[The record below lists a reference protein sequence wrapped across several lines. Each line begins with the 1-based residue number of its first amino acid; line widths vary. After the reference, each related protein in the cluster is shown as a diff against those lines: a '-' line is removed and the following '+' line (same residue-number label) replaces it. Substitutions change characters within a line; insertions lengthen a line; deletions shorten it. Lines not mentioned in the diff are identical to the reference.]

1 LRLSILL
8 AALLAFVSTT
18 NSAPIAKKA
27 FSSDGVHQVSLGPD
41 RGPGTTDDGPPA
53 TDQSPITGTWEGK
66 MDGLPVLSITVKDEG
81 GTLSGTVTF
90 YKIRDEG
97 AGPKVEGK
105 ETTPLVSPKLDG
117 KVLSFQAKGRSG
129 DLVGF
134 KMELTAKNEA
144 RIILKRMINGE
155 SEDVPL
161 QMTRE
166 QTTIQSPPP
175 ETTAPGRPSESAA
188 LSSIDELIRNLAGK
202 DEFSGVVL
210 VARDGNPILQ
220 KAVGLAS
227 REYDVPNRVDTKFN
241 LGSIN
246 KIFTQ
251 ILIGQLI
258 DQGKLSLDDHL
269 VKLLPDY
276 PNREAAEKVTL
287 RQLLDMTS
295 GIGDFFGPE
304 FEATPKDRIR
314 NLKDYL
320 PLFAN
325 KALEFEPG
333 TKNKYSNGG
342 YVVLGLIVE
351 KLTGKSYYDYARE
364 RIFSPTGMENTGYFE
379 SDVPESNLA
388 SGYTR
393 HNGGPSDGGPL
404 RNNSYTRPAR
414 GSSAGGGYSTAQDM
428 LKFANAL
435 HERKLVIPNFAA
447 RAGAAPPRDPDGLGI
462 AGGAPGINSTLDTG
476 VAGHYTVIVMSN
488 YDPPSAMNL
497 AKQIRQ
503 QLSQITAP

>member
-8 AALLAFVSTT
+8 AALLAFGSTT
-18 NSAPIAKKA
+18 DSAAQQNVDSPIA
-27 FSSDGVHQVSLGPD
+27 
-41 RGPGTTDDGPPA
+41 
-53 TDQSPITGTWEGK
+53 GTWEGK
-66 MDGLPVLSITVKDEG
+66 MDGLPVLTITVNDEG
-81 GTLSGTVTF
+81 GALSGAVTF
-90 YKIRDEG
+90 YRIRDEG

-117 KVLSFQAKGRSG
+117 KVLSFQVKGRSG
-129 DLVGF
+129 DPVSF
-134 KMELTAKNEA
+134 KMELTGNNEA
-144 RIILKRMINGE
+144 KVILKRMINDE
-155 SEDVPL
+155 SEDVPVR
-161 QMTRE
+161 MTRE

-175 ETTAPGRPSESAA
+175 QAPAQDHLSESAA

-210 VARDGNPILQ
+210 VAKDGNPILQ

-276 PNREAAEKVTL
+276 PNHQAAEKVTL

-320 PLFAN
+320 PLFSN
-325 KALEFEPG
+325 KPLEFEPG

-342 YVVLGLIVE
+342 YVELGLIVE
-351 KLTGKSYYDYARE
+351 KIAGKSYYDYARE
-364 RIFSPTGMENTGYFE
+364 RIFIPTGMENTGYFE
-379 SDVPESNLA
+379 ADVPESNMA

-393 HNGGPSDGGPL
+393 HNGGASDSGPL
-404 RNNSYTRPAR
+404 RNNFYTRPAR

-435 HERKLVIPNFAA
+435 REGKLVIPNFAA
-447 RAGAAPPRDPDGLGI
+447 RSGAAAPPRGRDGLGI

-503 QLSQITAP
+503 QLAQIGDS